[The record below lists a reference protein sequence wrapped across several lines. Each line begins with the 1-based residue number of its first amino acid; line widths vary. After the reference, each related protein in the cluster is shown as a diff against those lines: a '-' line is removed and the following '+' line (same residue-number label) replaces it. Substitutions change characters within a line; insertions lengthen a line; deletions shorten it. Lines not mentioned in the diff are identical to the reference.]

1 LAMRHAPTKYRSAG
15 MLRAGRPSYVHNMR
29 ARICTSSAATM
40 PAVPR
45 SDRVSASRWTL
56 ARPRDVFLKRAAIAP
71 TPDREAGARRAS
83 ASPRTESTE
92 HFACIRRAWMEQRVL
107 LHRSVSRGPGGD
119 IATPTVTWRGHPFR
133 RAIDPSIGARRSRPS
148 DGNGQHGTGIDGEIG
163 QKMRN
168 HGRGAAAGAPADQAK
183 NEAPDGDGD
192 KSPGICVIDRMTGGK
207 ENRRQQP
214 RTPIPQPGRR
224 ETAPEKTT
232 EHRFLHEGCINVGL
246 IRFQQIT

>member
-1 LAMRHAPTKYRSAG
+1 MARSWAAIAGSVTARRASAAASVYLAMRHAPTKYRSAG

-92 HFACIRRAWMEQRVL
+92 HFACIRRAWME
-107 LHRSVSRGPGGD
+107 LHRSVGRGPGRD
-119 IATPTVTWRGHPFR
+119 IATPTVTWQRSSISQGHRPLGR
-133 RAIDPSIGARRSRPS
+133 DASVTAI
-148 DGNGQHGTGIDGEIG
+148 
-163 QKMRN
+163 
-168 HGRGAAAGAPADQAK
+168 
-183 NEAPDGDGD
+183 
-192 KSPGICVIDRMTGGK
+192 
-207 ENRRQQP
+207 RRQRP
-214 RTPIPQPGRR
+214 AWHRHRR
-224 ETAPEKTT
+224 RDWT
-232 EHRFLHEGCINVGL
+232 EDA
-246 IRFQQIT
+246 